1 MGVYL
6 MVIVERKG
14 MYLSWK
20 VAEEKIELSQS
31 LFVLE
36 LKVKVVDIFEDWEI
50 VRPVYHKHG

>member
-1 MGVYL
+1 